1 MPNYL
6 EGNFSAVAI
15 RKRGNMWQFQNKL
28 DCPSEYV
35 KNVKAKI
42 KQFMKYFSNVT
53 KLFNISLDFLG
64 CTKGQSDNLKLW

>member
-28 DCPSEYV
+28 DCRCPSEYL
-35 KNVKAKI
+35 KECQGQNETIHEILLQWKR
-42 KQFMKYFSNVT
+42 M
-53 KLFNISLDFLG
+53 ISFFFVLA
-64 CTKGQSDNLKLW
+64 